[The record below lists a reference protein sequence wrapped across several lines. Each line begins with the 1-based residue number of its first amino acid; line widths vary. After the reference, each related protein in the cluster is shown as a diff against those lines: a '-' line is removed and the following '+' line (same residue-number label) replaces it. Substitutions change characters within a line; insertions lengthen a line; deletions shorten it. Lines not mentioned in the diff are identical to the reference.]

1 MDDNKKLNEENEK
14 ENFFDEKFSFEQMNK
29 DQNAA
34 KNAENAVANEKK
46 EKSALR
52 EVAEWVACIGIA
64 IAVAL
69 ILKTYVMTIAVVDGP
84 SMENTLHDA
93 ERLVTWKLGY
103 EPERNDVI
111 IFQPPR
117 STKENPV
124 YYVKRIIA
132 TEFDEVVIDYNQNA
146 VFVNGEKI
154 EEDYIKDEVM
164 LPHGSGIVNGELKV
178 TVPEGYIFV
187 LGDNRNNSEDSR
199 SVNVGCIAED
209 KVEGKVLFRFWPLNK
224 IGTVD

>member
-1 MDDNKKLNEENEK
+1 MDDKKNMNEENGK
-14 ENFFDEKFSFEQMNK
+14 ENFFDEEFSFEQMNK
-29 DQNAA
+29 QDDAQ
-34 KNAENAVANEKK
+34 KNSENADNNKKK

-52 EVAEWVACIGIA
+52 ELAEWVACIGIA

-69 ILKTYVMTIAVVDGP
+69 VLKTYVMTIAVVDGP
-84 SMENTLHDA
+84 SMENTLHNA

-103 EPERNDVI
+103 EPEKNDVI

-132 TEFDEVVIDYNQNA
+132 TEFDEVVIDYNENA

-164 LPHGSGIVNGELKV
+164 LPHGDGVVNNVLSV
-178 TVPEGYIFV
+178 SVPEGCVFV
-187 LGDNRNNSEDSR
+187 LGDNRNNSQDSR
-199 SVNVGCIAED
+199 SANVGCIAED
-209 KVEGKVLFRFWPLNK
+209 KIEGKVLFRFWPFNK
-224 IGTVD
+224 IGTID